1 MIKIRN
7 YDKIYEDSNG
17 GIYRNMPSLFGR
29 KCKVAIKG
37 EENGSVSA
45 DIK

>member
-7 YDKIYEDSNG
+7 YDKIYEDNDG
-17 GIYRNMPSLFGR
+17 GMYQNMPSLFGR
-29 KCKVAIKG
+29 KYKIGVKG